1 MFRLI
6 FAALLTLTSLAAL
19 AQQPAAQIQWRDA
32 LLDQTEAET
41 PAKINQALQKLNPNL
56 VADYVGRAPFAGFYE
71 VLTSGQVLYISE
83 DGRYLMQGTPYD
95 ILNGRSA
102 PSEKLA
108 AYKKK
113 VLDSLPDADSIV
125 FAAPNPKHTIRVFTD
140 TTCGFCR
147 RLHQDMA
154 ELNQLGI
161 TVEYFA
167 FPRGGATPG
176 NDGFDELVSVWCAD
190 DRNNAMTVAKS
201 GGQVEPKTCT
211 NPVQAHYELG
221 NQLGVSGTPAVFAEN
236 GAQLG
241 GYMPPSQLK
250 AALEGI
256 PASGSR

>member
-1 MFRLI
+1 MFRLTL
-6 FAALLTLTSLAAL
+6 AALLGMMSLVAA
-19 AQQPAAQIQWRDA
+19 AQQPAQVQWRAA
-32 LLDQTEAET
+32 LSDQTEGV
-41 PAKINQALQKLNPNL
+41 PPHISQALQKLNANL
-56 VADYVGRAPFAGFYE
+56 VADHVGPAPFAGFYE

-95 ILNGRSA
+95 IVNGRSV

-113 VLDSLPDADSIV
+113 VLDALPQADSIV
-125 FAAPNPKHTIRVFTD
+125 FAAPNAKHTLRVFTD

-176 NDGFDELVSVWCAD
+176 NEGFDELVSVWCAD
-190 DRNNAMTVAKS
+190 DRNTAMTVAKS
-201 GGQVEPKTCT
+201 GGQVERKTCA
-211 NPVQAHYELG
+211 NPVQDHYELG
-221 NQLGVSGTPAVFAEN
+221 NQLGVSGTPAVFAED
-236 GAQLG
+236 GTQLG
-241 GYMPPSQLK
+241 GYMPPAQFK
-250 AALEGI
+250 AALDGTS
-256 PASGSR
+256 AGGSR